1 MLGFSNIKMENWDF
15 EFGYNGLIQDN
26 FSTPDTGVKR
36 LIPDYIKFENG
47 IYILGSYQNPTL
59 FMGVGIKTRSCVL

>member
-26 FSTPDTGVKR
+26 FSTPDTGVK
-36 LIPDYIKFENG
+36 D
-47 IYILGSYQNPTL
+47 
-59 FMGVGIKTRSCVL
+59 

>member
-1 MLGFSNIKMENWDF
+1 MLGFSNIKMENWNF

-26 FSTPDTGVKR
+26 FSTPDTGKR

-47 IYILGSYQNPTL
+47 IYILGSYQESNL
-59 FMGVGIKTRSCVL
+59 FVGVGIKTRSCVL